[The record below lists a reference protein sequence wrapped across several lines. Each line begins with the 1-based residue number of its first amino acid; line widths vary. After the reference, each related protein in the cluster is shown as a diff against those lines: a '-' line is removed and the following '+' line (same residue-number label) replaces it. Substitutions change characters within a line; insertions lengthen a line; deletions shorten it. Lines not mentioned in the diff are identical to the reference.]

1 MRSQV
6 ISLRRSLFVLLAICA
21 LLLAACGGQTST
33 ASSVT
38 PAATQSGLQAV
49 TTDANNAPIV
59 FPTTAPQR
67 IISMVPNVSE
77 ILGALPLQGKVVA
90 VDYYTNYPASLA
102 ALPKISDAS
111 AKYNVEQ
118 IFTLHPD
125 LVLTYGDD
133 TKQYDSQLENQHIS
147 VVNLPSGD
155 LTLVLRE
162 ILTVGKLTFTE
173 DAASKLVAQLQQ
185 QVSQIKAKVAGASA
199 PKVMIEADDS
209 VPGKPYV
216 FGGGSFG
223 DELIIDANGID
234 VFHSDTSGGG
244 FPQVTDE
251 AVFSANPQYLIL
263 TEDPTYGGN
272 VNAVY
277 QRTGWNVIDAL
288 KQRQVTRINSNLIG
302 RPGPRLVEGLQCLAQ
317 IIHPTLFS
325 GALPAYCSGTV

>member
-6 ISLRRSLFVLLAICA
+6 ISPRRSLLALLAIFA
-21 LLLAACGGQTST
+21 LLLTACGGQTPTTS
-33 ASSVT
+33 AVT
-38 PAATQSGLQAV
+38 PTPAPATLQPV
-49 TTDANNAPIV
+49 TTDAHNAPIA
-59 FPTTAPQR
+59 FPSSVPQR
-67 IISMVPNVSE
+67 IVSLVPNVSE
-77 ILGALPLQGKVVA
+77 MLGALPLQGKVVA

-118 IFTLHPD
+118 IVALHPD

-133 TKQYDSQLENQHIS
+133 TKQYDSQLATLHIS

-162 ILTVGKLTFTE
+162 ILTVGKLTSTE

-185 QVSQIKAKVAGASA
+185 QISQIKTKVTGASA

-223 DELIIDANGID
+223 DELIADANGTD

-263 TEDPTYGGN
+263 TEDPAYGGS
-272 VNAVY
+272 ASAAY
-277 QRTGWNVIDAL
+277 KRTGWSVIDAL
-288 KQRQVTRINSNLIG
+288 KLHQVVRINSNLIG

-325 GALPAYCSGTV
+325 GALPAYCSGTI